1 MRIRF
6 IEDEHKYLGD
16 DDSEYLSVSGL
27 IHNLEVKKD
36 WDKIRKNYAKKHG
49 GTAQEWKEKWET
61 KAKKSTDA
69 GTALHEAEEDA
80 LHRMMEMAGVKKKEV
95 DEEKT
100 DEGNKFT
107 KGLED
112 DDVKVGDKI
121 PGTNAVK
128 KKDIDEGILASTR
141 ALWKKYQD

>member
-1 MRIRF
+1 MLQHLPLTSRLRN
-6 IEDEHKYLGD
+6 KTQRLRQD
-16 DDSEYLSVSGL
+16 DRQHS
-27 IHNLEVKKD
+27 
-36 WDKIRKNYAKKHG
+36 YA
-49 GTAQEWKEKWET
+49 
-61 KAKKSTDA
+61 
-69 GTALHEAEEDA
+69 EAEEDS

-100 DEGNKFT
+100 EEGNLFT

-112 DDVKVGDKI
+112 DNVKVGDKI
-121 PGTNAVK
+121 PGTNAIK